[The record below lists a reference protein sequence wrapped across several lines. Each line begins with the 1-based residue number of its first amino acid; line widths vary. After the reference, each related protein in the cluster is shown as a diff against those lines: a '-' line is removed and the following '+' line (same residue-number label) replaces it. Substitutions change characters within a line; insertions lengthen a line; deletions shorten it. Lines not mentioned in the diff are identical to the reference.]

1 MAERK
6 TEGFKQESQNP
17 GITLMYLSYFCT
29 CNEGD
34 LLLYWFFL
42 IVSFTSFVLSTRQV
56 VLVLYPSV
64 SISPFSCLIIV
75 IEHSDI
81 NRNSG
86 GKGDALLNR
95 WDLFPHV
102 KCYLIVNPYPL
113 DGQNNQNSNSKYEYS
128 FLKIN
133 LWHTT

>member
-1 MAERK
+1 MDILESTQRVSGIALFRSPQSQKIGESNNLNVFGRK
-6 TEGFKQESQNP
+6 KNEGFKQESQNP

-56 VLVLYPSV
+56 VLVLYPWV

-86 GKGDALLNR
+86 GKGNALLNR
-95 WDLFPHV
+95 
-102 KCYLIVNPYPL
+102 
-113 DGQNNQNSNSKYEYS
+113 
-128 FLKIN
+128 
-133 LWHTT
+133 